1 LCARIYTWC
10 PIVVSGLEED
20 EGIGV
25 GVERSSGIGRKLEY
39 SWPAFVGA
47 EADLMDF
54 AGTEGRAPPA
64 AEPLLGPEGFAFL
77 VTLGMVQAIPIPRER

>member
-54 AGTEGRAPPA
+54 AGTEGSGDTDTERAMSVKQCR
-64 AEPLLGPEGFAFL
+64 L
-77 VTLGMVQAIPIPRER
+77 